1 MNDPVMGGKS
11 HSTVEFADG
20 IAVWEGEVA
29 VVPFLNAPGFIQMIT
44 RQDASNAYPDVSA
57 CTSLRLTLM
66 AFEPYSGYRV
76 SFGTI
81 RLPESRH
88 AYGYKADFDA
98 PVGEYG
104 DVIIPFADFSAKWDE
119 GTGDAM
125 ASCRE
130 NEEYCPDEGTLRDME
145 TIAIWGEGVEGS
157 VRLSVKSIGAVG
169 CSGGTSS
176 PVLKDGVEDAESSSI
191 LNDTEEKMESSSI
204 LNDGAASASEISIE
218 NFDNPSL
225 EWHSMNDPVMGGE
238 STGTTRIEDGIGIF
252 DGEVVDVPF
261 LHSPGFIQMI
271 GSGSYPDVS
280 ACTSLQLNLMT
291 TEDYGGYRVSF
302 GTVHLPE
309 MQYSRGYH
317 ADFVAPVGEFENVI
331 IPFRDFSAK
340 WDPGTGDQVVTCEE
354 DSQYCPDENTLRNME
369 TLKIWGEGVAGT
381 VHLRVKSISAI
392 GCSSGEVAP
401 SFVVISDEGSAP
413 VLGGRAS
420 SMSSI
425 ARKNSSDSLWELGG
439 LGFVGFAALLA
450 LAVLNHIRSKRNLYY
465 EVEGSSSVNEVV

>member
-1 MNDPVMGGKS
+1 M
-11 HSTVEFADG
+11 T
-20 IAVWEGEVA
+20 
-29 VVPFLNAPGFIQMIT
+29 T
-44 RQDASNAYPDVSA
+44 RQGASNAYPDVSA

-66 AFEPYSGYRV
+66 ASEPYSGYRV

-81 RLPESRH
+81 HLPEGRH

-104 DVIIPFADFSAKWDE
+104 EVVIPFTDFSAKWNE
-119 GTGDAM
+119 GTGDRM
-125 ASCRE
+125 VSCRE
-130 NEEYCPDEGTLRDME
+130 KAEYCPDEDTLRDME

-157 VRLSVKSIGAVG
+157 VRLSVKSISAVG

-176 PVLKDGVEDAESSSI
+176 PILRDSVENAESTSILNDTEEKMESTSI

-204 LNDGAASASEISIE
+204 LNDNAASASEISIE
-218 NFDNPSL
+218 SFDNPSL
-225 EWHSMNDPVMGGE
+225 EWRSMNDPVMGGE
-238 STGTTRIEDGIGIF
+238 STGTTQIEDGVGNF

-261 LHSPGFIQMI
+261 LQSPGFIQMV

-280 ACTSLQLNLMT
+280 ACTSLRLNLMT
-291 TEDYGGYRVSF
+291 TEDYRGYRISF

-354 DSQYCPDENTLRNME
+354 DSQYCPDESTLRNME
-369 TLKIWGEGVAGT
+369 TLKIWGEGVAGA
-381 VHLRVKSISAI
+381 VHLRVKSISAV
-392 GCSSGEVAP
+392 GCSSGGVAP
-401 SFVVISDEGSAP
+401 SFVVISDEGSDP
-413 VLGGRAS
+413 VLGGRES

-450 LAVLNHIRSKRNLYY
+450 LAVSNHVRSRRNLYY
-465 EVEGSSSVNEVV
+465 EVEGSASVNEVV